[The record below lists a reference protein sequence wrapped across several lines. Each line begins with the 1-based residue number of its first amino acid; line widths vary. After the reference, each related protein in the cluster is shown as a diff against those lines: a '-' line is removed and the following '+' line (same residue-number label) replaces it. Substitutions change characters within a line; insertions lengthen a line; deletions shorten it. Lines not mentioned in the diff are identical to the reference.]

1 MSQDGTAVM
10 LEVTGVCRVLHAVAI
25 VETFER
31 SQLLIRPV
39 LGRAWREQRPG
50 PTYLWQCLVKEQ
62 MILGSRMVSF
72 LQKVREP
79 KRHTEAGSFQGR
91 FVGMRGSLCDQ

>member
-39 LGRAWREQRPG
+39 LGRAWREQR
-50 PTYLWQCLVKEQ
+50 
-62 MILGSRMVSF
+62 S
-72 LQKVREP
+72 VRALL
-79 KRHTEAGSFQGR
+79 TCGNAS
-91 FVGMRGSLCDQ
+91 